1 MGPNMSE
8 GTTMAY
14 RRDGFSPVQGT
25 TRMAPGHAL
34 DDLLTR
40 VGDAIRQ
47 VRGAVSTMSPSE
59 SELLTDMARGRGLT
73 MLCGLCG
80 VSERAFREADALSVA
95 EAIRG
100 HILARRRHRAG
111 GVLGVLDAFEQEEA
125 TNGPANLA
133 QWLFATNP
141 SKATR
146 DVAVERLAHQ
156 EAASRVAI
164 DVLHTLDLDSPT
176 RRYLRCS

>member
-1 MGPNMSE
+1 
-8 GTTMAY
+8 MAY

-73 MLCGLCG
+73 MLC
-80 VSERAFREADALSVA
+80 SS
-95 EAIRG
+95 
-100 HILARRRHRAG
+100 
-111 GVLGVLDAFEQEEA
+111 
-125 TNGPANLA
+125 
-133 QWLFATNP
+133 
-141 SKATR
+141 
-146 DVAVERLAHQ
+146 
-156 EAASRVAI
+156 AA
-164 DVLHTLDLDSPT
+164 
-176 RRYLRCS
+176 